1 MSSAAGAA
9 NRAFGLDRGMP
20 FPLSDIAAADVVV
33 LVGSNPADT
42 MPPAMQYFDEGRGR
56 GAQHVV
62 VDPRRTATARNA
74 ALHLQPLPG
83 TDLALANGLLH
94 IAIAEGLVDEDV
106 RRRPD
111 HRLRRGPRRRRRRT
125 GRTGS
130 SASPACRSPTS
141 GAPSSRWPAPR
152 RRSS

>member
-1 MSSAAGAA
+1 MRSARLAPAAGAA

-42 MPPAMQYFDEGRGR
+42 MPPAMQYFDEGRAR

-62 VDPRRTATARNA
+62 VDPRRTATARHA

-83 TDLALANGLLH
+83 TDLALLENRF
-94 IAIAEGLVDEDV
+94 EFQ
-106 RRRPD
+106 RW
-111 HRLRRGPRRRRRRT
+111 LRK
-125 GRTGS
+125 
-130 SASPACRSPTS
+130 AA
-141 GAPSSRWPAPR
+141 APR
-152 RRSS
+152 SSHPAS

>member
-1 MSSAAGAA
+1 
-9 NRAFGLDRGMP
+9 MP
-20 FPLSDIAAADVVV
+20 FPLSDIAEADVVV

-42 MPPAMQYFDEGRGR
+42 MPPAMQYFDAGRER

-94 IAIAEGLVDEDV
+94 IALAEGWSTRSTSLIA
-106 RRRPD
+106 RPASTTS
-111 HRLRRGPRRRRRRT
+111 GPGSRAT
-125 GRTGS
+125 GPTGS
-130 SASPACRSPTS
+130 SGSPASPWPTS
-141 GAPSSRWPAPR
+141 GAPSSPSHGP
-152 RRSS
+152 SGPSC